1 MSTRSRAVRFRA
13 NTFPRSKKAVKE
25 ATENGALAGYPMVD
39 VKVTLFD
46 GSYHD
51 VDSSEIAFKIAG
63 SMAFKEAARKAS
75 PVLLEPIMSVE
86 VVVPEDFMGDVIG
99 DLSSRRG
106 KVLGMDTR
114 PGGTGDRRPGAA
126 GADVRLCHR
135 SALDDPRQSD
145 LHDAVFP
152 L

>member
-1 MSTRSRAVRFRA
+1 
-13 NTFPRSKKAVKE
+13 
-25 ATENGALAGYPMVD
+25 MVD

-99 DLSSRRG
+99 DLNSRRG

-114 PGGTGDRRPGAA
+114 PAA
-126 GADVRLCHR
+126 QAIDARVPLAQMFGYATDLR
-135 SALDDPRQSD
+135 SMTQGRATYTMQFSHYEPVPVNVAEGIIAKLDGKSD
-145 LHDAVFP
+145 DKK
-152 L
+152 